1 MRINL
6 VFSLTFL
13 LIISSCTNKPVEEG
27 LTAKNGM
34 VVSAREEASK
44 IGVEILKKGGNAFDA
59 MIATD
64 LALAVSHQSAGNI
77 GGGGFMVYRKANG
90 ETGALDYREKAP
102 LSASKDMYLDKQGN
116 VIKGLSL
123 AGAMAIGVP
132 GTIAGIFEVYEK
144 FGSLP
149 IETIFQPAID
159 LANKG
164 IIVTKKQ
171 RDGIKS
177 HIKYFKLVNK
187 EKILFQEEINVG
199 DTLRFPNLA
208 NTLDRIM
215 KKGKDEFYK
224 GETARKL
231 VDFIKDNN
239 GIISLEDLE
248 LYEAVWRDPIEFE
261 YDNLKVISMSP
272 PSSGGICLEQ
282 IMKMIEPY
290 DIHDLAHNSLD
301 YIKIL
306 VEAERR
312 SFADR
317 SYYLGDPDFVSIPKE
332 QLVGKEYLLERMSSF
347 SFDSPTP
354 SHEISYG
361 NVEILES
368 DETTHYS
375 IVDQFGNAIAVTTTL
390 NGSYGSQLYCSELGF
405 FLNNEMD
412 DFSVKAGVPNY
423 FGAQRFGRE
432 GNNINKVL
440 ALFSGQEKIPK
451 DKRGLFLSAA
461 RSYIFNEI
469 VSARVQ
475 QGNWNEFITGD
486 VMMFNDSHSFFK
498 TDSENTGIEKRL
510 KDLDIHPT
518 AILFGKGEL
527 ESAQDMA
534 VLEQKIIEQQNEL
547 AKGLIAFGLEQDR
560 RAIRCQVKDLQWQ
573 FIAEQSVALQ
583 FSLNAGC
590 YATAVLKELFEM
602 D

>member
-116 VIKGLSL
+116 IIKGLSL

-290 DIHDLAHNSLD
+290 DINDLAHNSLD

-412 DFSVKAGVPNY
+412 DFSSKPGSPNM
-423 FGAQRFGRE
+423 FGLIGGSANKIEPQKRMLSSMTPTIVEKENKLFMTLGSPGGSRIITSVLQTILNVHEFNMSMNRAVNSARFHHQWMPDTIKIEQNSFNSKLIQELKLFGYNIDYKDPIGIVDGILVRPNGILE
-432 GNNINKVL
+432 GG
-440 ALFSGQEKIPK
+440 A
-451 DKRGLFLSAA
+451 DKRG
-461 RSYIFNEI
+461 
-469 VSARVQ
+469 
-475 QGNWNEFITGD
+475 D
-486 VMMFNDSHSFFK
+486 D
-498 TDSENTGIEKRL
+498 
-510 KDLDIHPT
+510 
-518 AILFGKGEL
+518 
-527 ESAQDMA
+527 
-534 VLEQKIIEQQNEL
+534 
-547 AKGLIAFGLEQDR
+547 
-560 RAIRCQVKDLQWQ
+560 
-573 FIAEQSVALQ
+573 
-583 FSLNAGC
+583 
-590 YATAVLKELFEM
+590 TAVGF
-602 D
+602 

>member
-1 MRINL
+1 MKRNL

-13 LIISSCTNKPVEEG
+13 LIISSCTNKPIEEG

-44 IGVEILKKGGNAFDA
+44 IGIEILKKGGNAFDA

-164 IIVTKKQ
+164 VVVTTKQ
-171 RDGIKS
+171 SDKIKS
-177 HIKYFKLVNK
+177 NLKYFKLVNK

-208 NTLDRIM
+208 NTLYRVM

-239 GIISLEDLE
+239 GIISLKDLE
-248 LYEAVWRDPIEFE
+248 LYEAVWRDPVEFE

-272 PSSGGICLEQ
+272 PSSGGVCLEQ

-290 DIHDLAHNSLD
+290 DINDLAHNSLD

-332 QLVGKEYLLERMSSF
+332 QLVGKEYLLERMSNF

-354 SHEISYG
+354 SNEISYG

-412 DFSVKAGVPNY
+412 DFSSKPGSPNMFGLIGGSANKIEPQKRMLSSMTPTIVEKENKLFMTLGSPGGSRIITSVLQTILNVHEFNMSMNRAVNSARFHHQWMPDTIKIEQNSFNSKLIQELKLFGYNIDYKDPIGIVDGILVKPNGILEAG
-423 FGAQRFGRE
+423 A
-432 GNNINKVL
+432 
-440 ALFSGQEKIPK
+440 
-451 DKRGLFLSAA
+451 DKRG
-461 RSYIFNEI
+461 
-469 VSARVQ
+469 
-475 QGNWNEFITGD
+475 D
-486 VMMFNDSHSFFK
+486 D
-498 TDSENTGIEKRL
+498 
-510 KDLDIHPT
+510 
-518 AILFGKGEL
+518 
-527 ESAQDMA
+527 
-534 VLEQKIIEQQNEL
+534 
-547 AKGLIAFGLEQDR
+547 
-560 RAIRCQVKDLQWQ
+560 
-573 FIAEQSVALQ
+573 
-583 FSLNAGC
+583 
-590 YATAVLKELFEM
+590 TAVGF
-602 D
+602 

>member
-1 MRINL
+1 MKINL

-13 LIISSCTNKPVEEG
+13 LIISSCTDKSVEEG
-27 LTAKNGM
+27 LTAKNAM

-44 IGVEILKKGGNAFDA
+44 IGIEILKKGGNAFDA

-171 RDGIKS
+171 RDKIRS

-239 GIISLEDLE
+239 GIISLKDLE

-290 DIHDLAHNSLD
+290 DINDLAHNSLD

-412 DFSVKAGVPNY
+412 DFSSKPGSPNM
-423 FGAQRFGRE
+423 FGLIGGSANKIEPQKRMLSSMTPTIVEKENKLFLTLGSPGGSRIITSVLQTILNVHEFNMSMNRAVNSARFHHQWMPDTIKIEQNSFNSKLIQELKLFGYNIDYKDPIGIVDGILVRPNGILE
-432 GNNINKVL
+432 GG
-440 ALFSGQEKIPK
+440 A
-451 DKRGLFLSAA
+451 DKRG
-461 RSYIFNEI
+461 
-469 VSARVQ
+469 
-475 QGNWNEFITGD
+475 D
-486 VMMFNDSHSFFK
+486 D
-498 TDSENTGIEKRL
+498 
-510 KDLDIHPT
+510 
-518 AILFGKGEL
+518 
-527 ESAQDMA
+527 
-534 VLEQKIIEQQNEL
+534 
-547 AKGLIAFGLEQDR
+547 
-560 RAIRCQVKDLQWQ
+560 
-573 FIAEQSVALQ
+573 
-583 FSLNAGC
+583 
-590 YATAVLKELFEM
+590 TAVGF
-602 D
+602 

>member
-1 MRINL
+1 MKINL

-13 LIISSCTNKPVEEG
+13 LIISSCTDKSVEEG
-27 LTAKNGM
+27 LTAKNAM

-44 IGVEILKKGGNAFDA
+44 IGIEILKKGGNAFDA

-171 RDGIKS
+171 RDKIRS

-239 GIISLEDLE
+239 GIISLKDLE
-248 LYEAVWRDPIEFE
+248 LYEAIWRDPIEFE

-290 DIHDLAHNSLD
+290 DINDLAHNSLD

-412 DFSVKAGVPNY
+412 DFSSKPGSPNM
-423 FGAQRFGRE
+423 FGLIGGNANKIEPQKRMLSSMTPTIVEKENKLFMTLGSPGGSRIITSVLQTILNVHEFNMSMNRAVNSARFHHQWMPDTIKIEQNSFNSKLIQELKLFGYNIGYKDPIGIVDGILVRPNGILE
-432 GNNINKVL
+432 GG
-440 ALFSGQEKIPK
+440 A
-451 DKRGLFLSAA
+451 DKRG
-461 RSYIFNEI
+461 
-469 VSARVQ
+469 
-475 QGNWNEFITGD
+475 D
-486 VMMFNDSHSFFK
+486 D
-498 TDSENTGIEKRL
+498 
-510 KDLDIHPT
+510 
-518 AILFGKGEL
+518 
-527 ESAQDMA
+527 
-534 VLEQKIIEQQNEL
+534 
-547 AKGLIAFGLEQDR
+547 
-560 RAIRCQVKDLQWQ
+560 
-573 FIAEQSVALQ
+573 
-583 FSLNAGC
+583 
-590 YATAVLKELFEM
+590 TAVGF
-602 D
+602 